1 MAAGNTAGSII
12 IDIVAKTG
20 ELQTDVDRANS
31 SIEKLQKQLQRMQ
44 KETALAGKEFERNF
58 IGPMRDGEKAISGF
72 SATASR
78 ANDGVARL
86 GKGMQQNQGAFRTS
100 NQVIQNTSYQL
111 TDFIVQVQ
119 GGTSAMRAFSQQAPQ
134 FLGAFGPMGA
144 ALGIF
149 AALGGAMAD
158 IAINSMSIKDFAS
171 TFDYLKKSA
180 EGVESAIALTT
191 QVDLSGLGK
200 SYREATIEGK
210 KLIDANISLSML
222 MLEMSKIDATATF
235 RAGIQKSLDDMGFFT
250 KAFNSLMN
258 AAKYSR
264 ATDVGGFQ
272 QGPSAAMQFA
282 DITGISEDQ
291 ANQISKQQVAFA
303 NAEISAGDYIKTLTG
318 IADQYKSKL
327 NPAFKEFVQNQSKYA
342 IDLEKTRTLEEQIK
356 KARENNYQGLEK
368 ANAIGENFIKA
379 LEARTKKVEAGEIA
393 MLRMQA
399 VQRNVL
405 AEAEPLLQKL
415 TRQEWDKGA
424 TKFNTALELSTQ
436 TLAFQ
441 NSLLGNSAQQ
451 IEVLNNAQRIR
462 IDLERQLIDLKL
474 RLGAV
479 DSEVEAQM
487 RANAESTIA
496 IQSAMITSR
505 QQQERSMEYGVQR
518 GFQSY
523 IDNAGNAAKG
533 VEAAFSNAFRGMEDG
548 IVQFAMTG
556 KMNFADFANSVI
568 SDIMR
573 IYVRMAITG
582 LITKAVGSF
591 AGAGSFPNGPEITPM
606 GDSFADGGYTG
617 NGGKYQPAGVVHAGE
632 FVMNKEATSRIG
644 VGNLYKMMRGYA
656 NGGYVGG
663 SMPTASGGGVNI
675 NVKNE
680 AGGAGYEAVA
690 SAKKNENGLDVEIL
704 VRKVM
709 SNDLRNNGPMAQ
721 QMTNTFGLR
730 RAM

>member
-1 MAAGNTAGSII
+1 
-12 IDIVAKTG
+12 
-20 ELQTDVDRANS
+20 
-31 SIEKLQKQLQRMQ
+31 
-44 KETALAGKEFERNF
+44 
-58 IGPMRDGEKAISGF
+58 
-72 SATASR
+72 
-78 ANDGVARL
+78 
-86 GKGMQQNQGAFRTS
+86 
-100 NQVIQNTSYQL
+100 
-111 TDFIVQVQ
+111 
-119 GGTSAMRAFSQQAPQ
+119 
-134 FLGAFGPMGA
+134 
-144 ALGIF
+144 
-149 AALGGAMAD
+149 
-158 IAINSMSIKDFAS
+158 MSIKDVAS
-171 TFDYLKKSA
+171 TFDELKKSA